1 MGSLRTVLLVT
12 LLCLPAAAAQADPNP
27 VSEVINDALGTSG
40 GAAEDATGEDLST
53 EQIDLMLK
61 LDIVNAE
68 FDPMGILFGGGKVQT
83 DLEAHAQ
90 LAFYA
95 ANVSHAED
103 ALAQAAGDED
113 ATLKDTAGVD
123 TNQTVV
129 TAEMIRTAGGGIL
142 LEAFQSMQEDAA
154 QRYVETT
161 LPQVTVLSTT
171 FTWSNT
177 EPAEDAEGIE
187 DEEDVED
194 ADAREPPIV
203 LDAKM
208 TLRFLDRIALGDLLE
223 DIGDDEDDQH
233 AARLAQGEHDADE
246 DDRVKEAIQQAHT
259 PPLLQQDAFQML
271 GVDQLLDLDL
281 PPGWRLNLT
290 LTVPEGYTI
299 EGSSDALIV
308 DDDRETLTYF
318 VDGSQR
324 ETEHQT
330 TGMASLSSRSLVTQ
344 TLALL
349 VGIAGILARYP
360 IEMVAFAAH
369 DRFL

>member
-1 MGSLRTVLLVT
+1 MGALRTVLLVM
-12 LLCLPAAAAQADPNP
+12 LLCLPAAAAQADPDP
-27 VSEVINDALGTSG
+27 VSEAINDALGASS
-40 GAAEDATGEDLST
+40 GAAENATGEDLST

-113 ATLKDTAGVD
+113 ATLQDTAGLD

-142 LEAFQSMQEDAA
+142 LEAFQSMQEEAA
-154 QRYVETT
+154 ERYVEAT

-177 EPAEDAEGIE
+177 EPGEDAEDIQ
-187 DEEDVED
+187 DEEDIEEV
-194 ADAREPPIV
+194 DAREPPIV
-203 LDAKM
+203 LDARM

-223 DIGDDEDDQH
+223 NVGDDEQDEH
-233 AARLAQGEHDADE
+233 AARLTPTEHEAEEDE
-246 DDRVKEAIQQAHT
+246 QLKEAIRQAHS

-290 LTVPEGYTI
+290 LTVPDGYTI

-308 DDDRETLTYF
+308 DDNRETLTYF

-324 ETEHQT
+324 ETEHRT

-344 TLALL
+344 TLTLL
-349 VGIAGILARYP
+349 VGIAGILTRYP
-360 IEMVAFAAH
+360 IEMLTFAAH
-369 DRFL
+369 RRLL